1 MGLRKIWLIFKRE
14 YISRVKNKVFWL
26 VTLLAPLGIVAITF
40 IPVLLALFTSDQQS
54 IIINDQS
61 GYFAN
66 SFFNTSKIDFK
77 VDSGNLDYLKQT
89 YEQNGYTGLLYIPQI
104 DIKNPEGLIFYSK
117 NPLGV
122 EVKSELTQQLSKEII
137 KQKLFAEKLD
147 PNFAK
152 ELDIN
157 VNIKSIIVTK
167 EGEKAGSSTIGTV
180 IGYTSGMI
188 IYIVLLVYG
197 SLVMQGVL
205 EEKNSR
211 VVEILISSVKPFE
224 LMMGKILGIAMV
236 GLTQFA
242 VWIGLGLISL
252 TIFGLV
258 LSPALIQKASVTST
272 VTTGANS
279 LNSTPLNGSS
289 VVLNRLSSESNSNS
303 LAISEMLNVVNE
315 AQGINF
321 PVVIIFFL
329 IYFLGGYLL
338 YASLFAAI
346 GSAINSEREGGALML
361 PVMMPIII
369 SFMMLFT
376 VTQNPHGNLA
386 VWASMVP
393 FTSPIIMLSRIPFD
407 VPWWQLLISVALLYG
422 GFIVTTLFAAKIYR
436 VGILSYGVKPSFG
449 DLWRW
454 LWR

>member
-1 MGLRKIWLIFKRE
+1 MIRKIWLIFKRE

-26 VTLLAPLGIVAITF
+26 ITLLAPLGIVAITF
-40 IPVLLALFTSDQQS
+40 IPVLITLFTSDQQN
-54 IIINDQS
+54 ILINDQS
-61 GYFAN
+61 GYFSN
-66 SFFNTSKIDFK
+66 SFTKSSKLDFK
-77 VDSGNLDYLKQT
+77 VDSGDLDNLKQT
-89 YEQNGYTGLLYIPQI
+89 YEQNGFTGLLYIPKI
-104 DIKNPEGLIFYSK
+104 DIKNPDGLVFYSK
-117 NPLGV
+117 NPLGL
-122 EVKSELTQQLSKEII
+122 EVKSSITQQINKEIV
-137 KQKLFAEKLD
+137 KQKLVLEKLD

-167 EGEKAGSSTIGTV
+167 EGEKAGSSTIGTI
-180 IGYTSGMI
+180 IGYAGGMI

-242 VWIGLGLISL
+242 VWIGLALIGF
-252 TIFGLV
+252 TVFGLA
-258 LSPALIQKASVTST
+258 LSPALIQKASSAST
-272 VTTGANS
+272 VTTNINS
-279 LNSTPLNGSS
+279 LNTSSLSGSGVNLS
-289 VVLNRLSSESNSNS
+289 NLSSESASS
-303 LAISEMLNVVNE
+303 STAISEVLNLVNE
-315 AQGINF
+315 AKGINF
-321 PVVIIFFL
+321 PMVVIFFL
-329 IYFLGGYLL
+329 IYFMGGYLL

-346 GSAINSEREGGALML
+346 GSAINNEREGGALVL

-369 SFMMLFT
+369 SFMMLFS

-386 VWASMVP
+386 VWASMIP

-407 VPWWQLLISVALLYG
+407 VPWWQLLISVMLLYG
-422 GFIVTTLFAAKIYR
+422 GFVVTTLFAAKIYR
-436 VGILSYGVKPSFG
+436 VGILSYGVKPSYG
-449 DLWRW
+449 DLWKWIKR
-454 LWR
+454 